1 MSQIA
6 PLRNKIRAIQTTKK
20 ITHAVRLVS
29 MSSFSKLEK
38 ESICMNYCTDN
49 LTKVFVTLLAQV
61 PDWKHRALFPQDIL
75 DSNPL
80 IILISSS
87 KGLCGSFNSN
97 LFRYFDRSF
106 FIEEHQTPSFIA
118 IGKKAVK
125 FLDEKRYGNIL
136 CRYPELTH
144 ANFTTIAQE
153 LTDLICE
160 GKEIYSSVLFY
171 SNHFKNFFI
180 QAPAKQTLI
189 PLSLQEAEKK
199 YIDFEWEQ
207 DKTEILNYMVFRYIK
222 GSILNLLF
230 QSLISESA
238 ARFLTMDK
246 ATTNAEEY
254 LEDLT
259 LQYNKSR
266 QALITREVSELS
278 ANF

>member
-38 ESICMNYCTDN
+38 ESICMNYYTDN
-49 LTKVFVTLLAQV
+49 LTKAFVTLLAQV
-61 PDWKHRALFPQDIL
+61 PDWKHRALFPEDLL

-87 KGLCGSFNSN
+87 KGLCGSFNS
-97 LFRYFDRSF
+97 
-106 FIEEHQTPSFIA
+106 QTPSFIA

-125 FLDEKRYGNIL
+125 FLDEKKFGNIL

-144 ANFTTIAQE
+144 VNFTTIAQE

-160 GKEIYSSVLFY
+160 GKQIHSSVLFY
-171 SNHFKNFFI
+171 SNHLKNFFI
-180 QAPAKQTLI
+180 QAPVKQTLI
-189 PLSLQEAEKK
+189 PLSLQEAEKS

-207 DKTEILNYMVFRYIK
+207 DKKEILNYMALRYIK
-222 GSILNLLF
+222 SSILNLLF